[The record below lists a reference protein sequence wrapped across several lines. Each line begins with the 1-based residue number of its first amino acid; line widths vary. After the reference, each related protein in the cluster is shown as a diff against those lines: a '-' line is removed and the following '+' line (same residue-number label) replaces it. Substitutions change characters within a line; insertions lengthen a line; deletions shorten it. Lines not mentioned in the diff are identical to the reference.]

1 MGSDSQ
7 PYSQIAQAK
16 KRVESSL
23 KVQVKKRVGLRR
35 LLAFVGPAYLVSVGY
50 MDPGNWATDI
60 EGGARFGY
68 MLIWVL
74 LMSNMVAVLLQ
85 TLSARLGIVTGH
97 DLAQGCRRE
106 YPRPV
111 TLCLWLLAEVAIAA
125 TDLAEALGTIVGL
138 NLLFHIPLLWGCAI
152 TALDTFL
159 FLVLHR
165 YGVRKM
171 EAFIVVLVATIGGCF
186 FIEVFLAQPDWGEM
200 AVGLI
205 PRLDASALY
214 IAIGIIGA
222 TVMPHNL
229 YLHSSLVQSRAV
241 SDTFTG
247 KSEACR
253 YNLLDSVIA
262 LNAAFF
268 VNAAILVTAAADFHA
283 RGIVV
288 TEIQQ
293 AHQILD
299 GLLGNT
305 LAPIAFAVAL
315 VAAGQSSTIT
325 GTISGQ
331 VVMEGFLNLR
341 MTPWLRRLVTRLVAL
356 GPAVITIAIAGNEG
370 IYRLLVLSQVILS
383 LQLPFAIVPLIHFT
397 ADRRKMGPFANS
409 RWVTLLAWVMAVVI
423 ILLNIK
429 LVADE
434 MTEWL
439 LGGAVWPWLL
449 VAPAVIGLSAVLIYL
464 VVVPWIRGGQ
474 VWDSSIV
481 SDGRR
486 IASRLRPLQ
495 IKRIG
500 AAVEHATGDSQIL
513 SAAVALARSEKARL
527 ILIHVVDAPGVM
539 FLGSQS
545 GSLHATSDE
554 AYLEELTREAEERDL
569 PVESMLCF
577 GHPVEEIVKA
587 VDEAALDMLVMGS
600 HGHGGVGAIFYGET
614 VTGVHHNIRIPLL
627 VVPTSGAEPALHS
640 RGKKDD
646 IS

>member
-1 MGSDSQ
+1 MESDSQ
-7 PYSQIAQAK
+7 PNSQIDPAE
-16 KRVESSL
+16 KRL
-23 KVQVKKRVGLRR
+23 DRPPKVQVRKRGGLSR
-35 LLAFVGPAYLVSVGY
+35 LLAFIGPAYLVIVGY

-74 LMSNMVAVLLQ
+74 LMSNMIAVLLQ

-111 TLCLWLLAEVAIAA
+111 TLCLWMLAEVAIAA

-138 NLLFHIPLLWGCAI
+138 NLLFRIPLLWGCAI
-152 TALDTFL
+152 TSLDTFL

-171 EAFIVVLVATIGGCF
+171 EAFIVILVATIGSCF

-200 AVGLI
+200 AAGLI
-205 PRLDASALY
+205 PRLDPSALY

-241 SDTFTG
+241 SNTFTG

-253 YNLLDSVIA
+253 YNLLDSVVA

-268 VNAAILVTAAADFHA
+268 VNAAILVMAAADFHA

-299 GLLGNT
+299 GFLGNT

-370 IYRLLVLSQVILS
+370 VYRLLVLSQVILS

-397 ADRRKMGPFANS
+397 ADRCKMGPFANS
-409 RWVTLLAWVMAVVI
+409 LWVTLLAWAMAVVI

-429 LVADE
+429 LVVDE
-434 MTEWL
+434 MTGWL
-439 LGGAVWPWLL
+439 ASGSVWPWL
-449 VAPAVIGLSAVLIYL
+449 VVVPAVMGLSALLIYL
-464 VVVPWIRGGQ
+464 VVLPWIKTGQ
-474 VWDSSIV
+474 TWDSSIF
-481 SDGRR
+481 SDGRHV
-486 IASRLRPLQ
+486 ASRLQPLE

-500 AAVEHATGDSQIL
+500 AALDHAAGDSQIL
-513 SAAVALARSEKARL
+513 PAAIALAKSKKARL
-527 ILIHVVDAPGVM
+527 ILIHVVDAPGVS
-539 FLGSQS
+539 FLGSRS
-545 GSLHATSDE
+545 GSLHASSDE
-554 AYLEELTREAEERDL
+554 AYLEELSREAEERDL
-569 PVESMLCF
+569 PVESMLYF

-587 VDEAALDMLVMGS
+587 VDEADLDMLVMGS
-600 HGHGGVGAIFYGET
+600 HGHGGIGAIFYGET
-614 VTGVHHNIRIPLL
+614 VTGVHHSIRIPLL
-627 VVPTSGAEPALHS
+627 VVPTSGTEPALHS
-640 RGKKDD
+640 RSQKDD
-646 IS
+646 IL